1 MNQYEKYYMDQ
12 VNGHFN
18 APLFQKGYGTKGRGI
33 GRMLR
38 NFMRWITPLAQKH
51 IFPKIES
58 GAKYVGTNLVETL
71 ANVAKDTIKGE
82 NLNQAAKDRFQDLAD
97 DLKQKSEAVLE
108 GKGSKNEKKK
118 HIFT

>member
-1 MNQYEKYYMDQ
+1 M
-12 VNGHFN
+12 
-18 APLFQKGYGTKGRGI
+18 KGRGI

-71 ANVAKDTIKGE
+71 ANVVKDTIKGE
-82 NLNQAAKDRFQDLAD
+82 NLNQISRLGRRF
-97 DLKQKSEAVLE
+97 KT
-108 GKGSKNEKKK
+108 KKRSRIGRK
-118 HIFT
+118 REY